1 MVPVCPL
8 CDSDAGVVVWRDA
21 LCRVVLPQ
29 EAGYPGF
36 VRVIANEHVAEM
48 TDLSEDQRAQ
58 LMAVVWQ
65 VERVVR
71 GVMQPTKVNVAS
83 LGNVVAHV
91 HWHVIA
97 RFEQDAHFPGSVWS
111 AVQREVGSEQ
121 LKLWTLRAEGLAPA
135 LQKALS

>member
-1 MVPVCPL
+1 MSAACPL
-8 CDSDAGVVVWRDA
+8 CDSDSGVVVWRDA

-36 VRVIANEHVAEM
+36 VRVIASEHVAEM
-48 TDLSEDQRAQ
+48 TDLNEDQRAQ

-71 GVMQPTKVNVAS
+71 EVMQPTKVNVAS
-83 LGNVVAHV
+83 LGNMVAHV

-121 LKLWTLRAEGLAPA
+121 LKLWTLRAEGIAPA